1 MDKENL
7 KLKSKEAQL
16 RVLSQVLTASER
28 DGAIESLPDDPDAL
42 EETNANE
49 SSAAKVRQG
58 CLLQWLCWGVF
69 FFFFFFFFVCLFG
82 WLVGWLVGWFGPSM
96 FTCKR
101 DERRTFDHYL
111 VAIPCCT
118 WNHPTWVSL
127 YDIHYS
133 RRGTMSCYNLHA
145 AKRKQ

>member
-49 SSAAKVRQG
+49 SSAAKRRTANIRSLSGGDSMLYMESSNLGQPVRHPLFKKRYNE
-58 CLLQWLCWGVF
+58 LLQLAR
-69 FFFFFFFFVCLFG
+69 
-82 WLVGWLVGWFGPSM
+82 SKEEAM
-96 FTCKR
+96 KKQK
-101 DERRTFDHYL
+101 
-111 VAIPCCT
+111 I
-118 WNHPTWVSL
+118 VSK
-127 YDIHYS
+127 H
-133 RRGTMSCYNLHA
+133 NN
-145 AKRKQ
+145 

>member
-69 FFFFFFFFVCLFG
+69 FFFFLFVCLVG
-82 WLVGWLVGWFGPSM
+82 WLVGWLVGLGHQCLPAKETNGEHSIIIWWRFHAVHGIIQPGS
-96 FTCKR
+96 
-101 DERRTFDHYL
+101 
-111 VAIPCCT
+111 ACT
-118 WNHPTWVSL
+118 TSTIQEEV
-127 YDIHYS
+127 
-133 RRGTMSCYNLHA
+133 
-145 AKRKQ
+145 Q